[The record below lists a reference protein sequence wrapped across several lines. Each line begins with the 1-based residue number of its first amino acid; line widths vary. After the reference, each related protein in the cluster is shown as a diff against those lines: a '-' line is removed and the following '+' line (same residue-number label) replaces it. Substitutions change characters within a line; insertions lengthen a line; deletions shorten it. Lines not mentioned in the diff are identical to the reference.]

1 MARPRKASDEQI
13 LMAAM
18 RAMSRLG
25 PGELTLA
32 EIAEEA
38 GVTAGAL
45 VQRFGSKRELLLT
58 LAAAGAE
65 GSEAFI
71 AGLAAKHASPIA
83 ALRDYAECMAHLAE
97 SPAALARN
105 LAYLQIDLTD
115 EDFRVHLLAQA
126 KGARAGIDSLLERAV
141 AARELKR
148 GTDVA
153 ALAKTVEIAL
163 SGALLTWATYRE
175 GDPGSW
181 ILAAVDAVLAPYLTV
196 KGTSR

>member
-45 VQRFGSKRELLLT
+45 VQRFGSKRDLLLT

-65 GSEAFI
+65 GSESFI
-71 AGLAAKHASPIA
+71 TALAEKHASPLA
-83 ALRDYAECMAHLAE
+83 ALREYAECMAHLAE
-97 SPAALARN
+97 SPAALSRN
-105 LAYLQIDLTD
+105 LAYLQIDLSD

-126 KGARAGIDSLLERAV
+126 KGARRGIRSLLERAV
-141 AARELKR
+141 RARELKR

-153 ALAKTVEIAL
+153 ALARTVEITF

-175 GDPGSW
+175 GTPAKW
-181 ILAAVDAVLAPYLTV
+181 IRGALEAVLAPYL
-196 KGTSR
+196 REA